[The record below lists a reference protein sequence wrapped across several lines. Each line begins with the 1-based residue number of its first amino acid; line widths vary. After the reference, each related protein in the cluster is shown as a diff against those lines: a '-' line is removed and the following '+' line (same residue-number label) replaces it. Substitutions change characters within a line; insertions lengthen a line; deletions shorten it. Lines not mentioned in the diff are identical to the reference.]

1 MSLLGEFMSKLRP
14 LGLILLCILC
24 ITAVYYP
31 AQAQSSG
38 QTHTVQPG
46 ETLFR
51 IALTYNVTAEQLISV
66 NHLTDPSHILVGQV
80 LIIPSTA
87 APLPAVANAAP
98 VYYVV
103 QGGDTLNR
111 IAQTYG
117 VALSALMAA
126 NGISD
131 MNHIEVG
138 QTLTIPGVSAPGSGA
153 TIPNQPAP
161 PIEPTIAAPTA
172 LPPTPIPPTA
182 VPPTP
187 IPPTAIIPTTAPATV
202 AAPPVDTSKLRTHTV
217 LAGEEL
223 SQIAQ
228 QYGVT
233 WPQLAALNNITD
245 PNSIYAG
252 TVLKIPDSSV
262 NPPTTMENST
272 GVPPG
277 PMVGA
282 NVTNKSITVVLHD
295 QRVYA
300 YENGVLVRNVL
311 VSTGLPG
318 TPTVLG
324 TYHIY
329 VKYNAQ
335 LMTGPGY
342 YLPGVPWVMYF
353 YEGYSFHGTYWHHN
367 WGHPMSHGC
376 VNMPTDEALWL
387 YQWAPVGTTITVVA

>member
-153 TIPNQPAP
+153 TIPKSTRAADRANDCRSDC
-161 PIEPTIAAPTA
+161 AAP
-172 LPPTPIPPTA
+172 
-182 VPPTP
+182 
-187 IPPTAIIPTTAPATV
+187 
-202 AAPPVDTSKLRTHTV
+202 
-217 LAGEEL
+217 
-223 SQIAQ
+223 
-228 QYGVT
+228 
-233 WPQLAALNNITD
+233 NTD
-245 PNSIYAG
+245 PPNGCSTDTDPANS
-252 TVLKIPDSSV
+252 
-262 NPPTTMENST
+262 N
-272 GVPPG
+272 
-277 PMVGA
+277 
-282 NVTNKSITVVLHD
+282 
-295 QRVYA
+295 
-300 YENGVLVRNVL
+300 
-311 VSTGLPG
+311 
-318 TPTVLG
+318 
-324 TYHIY
+324 
-329 VKYNAQ
+329 
-335 LMTGPGY
+335 
-342 YLPGVPWVMYF
+342 
-353 YEGYSFHGTYWHHN
+353 YSHHCAC
-367 WGHPMSHGC
+367 HGC
-376 VNMPTDEALWL
+376 RAACRYVEAAHAYRSGW
-387 YQWAPVGTTITVVA
+387 